1 MKRRVP
7 FSFVIRSVRGL
18 GISWTDRKWLVG
30 PPRAISWTI
39 FGKLTDKWGDDR
51 VMFFASQTDQGV
63 EVINVAVGVGH
74 QVLGSHLQFHLDSL
88 A

>member
-1 MKRRVP
+1 MAFPGRIESGWP
-7 FSFVIRSVRGL
+7 SQAG
-18 GISWTDRKWLVG
+18 G
-30 PPRAISWTI
+30 TI
-39 FGKLTDKWGDDR
+39 FFGQLTDKWGDDR

-74 QVLGSHLQFHLDSL
+74 QVLWSHLQFHLDSL